1 MAPRL
6 HKKVGRYT
14 ASLLLGV
21 PLIVGVLIW
30 LAGTESALH
39 WAARQAE
46 GLSNGGLSLH
56 AVHGSL
62 YGPLRIESLSF
73 QSGGIR
79 VEVKELT
86 LDWSPESLLK
96 LHIRIKRLD
105 LQELKI
111 IRIKPAAGPA
121 RLPESLRLP
130 LSFSAPDI
138 RLERLLFKLAG
149 SEEVL
154 KNIRLGADK
163 AGEFYKL
170 TLHSMDSEWGETDAT
185 MVLADTQ
192 PYTVSAHATLQQKE
206 DAAYRAEANVSGTLA
221 QLMLR
226 AKASVQEGH
235 AEIDATLT
243 PFDERPFT
251 AVHITAGGINPARL
265 RQDLPQASIGADIS
279 LLNRGDKGIEG
290 QVVLRNGI
298 PGSWEDGR
306 IPLRNLSMQFAGVLD
321 HLDLHAIRLDLGKAG
336 DFNGD
341 GQLANK
347 RLQLLLH
354 TRNFDP
360 QGVHSKLRRMRLA
373 GKISLQ
379 AEPGWQQLSTD
390 LHEKNFRL
398 QLDAQHQDA
407 VLELRSVTLQ
417 SAAGN
422 LALRGTLALDELKK
436 FQLAGTMQKI
446 NPADF
451 GNYPAGA
458 INASF
463 SAAGQLAKAPQ
474 ARLDFA
480 VTDSHLRRQPLSAHG
495 KLSLSATRIWNS
507 EIMLQLAHNRA
518 ELKGGLGSPYDAL
531 AFSIEANNLG
541 AFDPELGGQVRATGT
556 LQGKF
561 SAPSGQIDAQIND
574 LSWGKNYRISIL
586 QATARLGKGGD
597 GALALDAGLQGLATP
612 LLQFDRAS
620 LNAQGT
626 RMRHTLKF
634 MAANPDFELES
645 QLAGGWHDASGW
657 IGQVMDLRNRGRHA
671 FSLQSPA
678 KLEIGRQQF
687 KLNNADLRFEDA
699 DFVLNELAYQDGQI
713 SSSGNFKDLPLA
725 YFQYLS
731 AQTAGLKTD
740 LRLNGNWQFAV
751 RDRID
756 GHIALWREQ
765 GDVYLPTSPQSALGM
780 NRLSLSIDASN
791 NHLHGSLEAA
801 GTRLGSLRVDAR
813 SILSRRHGVW
823 GIAGNAP
830 LGAKAHL
837 AVESLAWIAP
847 LLNTTGSL
855 SFDGALN
862 AEINAEGTFAQPRL
876 AGSISGERFSVAL
889 QNQGLHFS
897 DGRFHVDVRDHEL
910 LLNQLSIRGGEGY
923 LSGAGRVT
931 LEGEASA
938 MQLSLTA
945 DKLEVLSRPDRHL
958 ILSGSG
964 NASAAGKRLVIVAKL
979 RADSGL
985 IELPK
990 NGEATASDDVIVL
1003 GQPPETGKKDLPYAL
1018 SFDLDLDL
1026 GEQFFIKGKGLD
1038 AQLGGALK
1046 LNSKDAARPSSRGNI
1061 HVIKGAYTAYGQRLE
1076 VERGILNFQG
1086 PLDNPGLNIIA
1097 MRKNQSVEAGVS
1109 VSGTAQSPH
1118 VKLVS
1123 NPDVPDS
1130 EKLSWLVLGYGLKD
1144 SSGTDLKALN
1154 AAAGVLLAAGES
1166 ITMQQKIAHAY
1177 GLEDVSLRGSGEL
1190 EGTVLSL
1197 GKRLSSRAYLNY
1209 ERGLTNASSL
1219 VKINYTLSKRLS
1231 VQAQAGS
1238 TPAMDLFYTFKFD

>member
-1 MAPRL
+1 MAPRV
-6 HKKVGRYT
+6 HKKLGLRT
-14 ASLLLGV
+14 AFLLLGV
-21 PLIVGVLIW
+21 PLIAGVLIW
-30 LAGTESALH
+30 LAGTESALR

-73 QSGGIR
+73 QSAELR
-79 VEVKELT
+79 VEVKELA
-86 LDWSPESLLK
+86 LDWSPASLLK
-96 LHIRIKRLD
+96 LRIKRLN
-105 LQELKI
+105 LHELKI
-111 IRIKPAAGPA
+111 IPLKSGTGPT
-121 RLPESLRLP
+121 RLPQTLRLP
-130 LSFSAPDI
+130 VPFSAPDI
-138 RLERLLFKLAG
+138 RIERLVFKLAG
-149 SEEVL
+149 SEQVL
-154 KNIRLGADK
+154 QNLKLSADNT
-163 AGEFYKL
+163 GEHYTL
-170 TLHSMDSEWGETDAT
+170 TLHSMDSEWGKADAA
-185 MVLADTQ
+185 MVLGDSQ
-192 PYTVSAHATLQQKE
+192 PYTVLAHATLQQKE
-206 DAAYRAEANVSGTLA
+206 DVAYRAEAEVSGTLA
-221 QLMLR
+221 QFLFR
-226 AKASVQEGH
+226 AKASAQEAH

-243 PFDERPFT
+243 PFGEFPFT

-265 RQDLPQASIGADIS
+265 RPGLPQATLGADIS
-279 LLNRGDKGIEG
+279 LAQRGENGIQG
-290 QVVLRNGI
+290 QFTLHNGI
-298 PGSWEDGR
+298 PGSWDASR
-306 IPLRNLSMQFAGVLD
+306 LPLRKLSMQFIGDMSHV
-321 HLDLHAIRLDLGKAG
+321 DLREIQLDLGKTG
-336 DFNGD
+336 DLNGA

-347 RLQLLLH
+347 RLKLLLN
-354 TRNFDP
+354 TRNFNP
-360 QGVHSKLRRMRLA
+360 QQVYSKLPQRLLA

-379 AEPGWQQLSTD
+379 AEAGRQHLAAD
-390 LHEKNFRL
+390 LHEQNFRL
-398 QLDAQHQDA
+398 QLDAHLQDA
-407 VLELRSVTLQ
+407 VLELRSASLQ
-417 SAAGN
+417 SAAGS
-422 LALRGTLALDELKK
+422 LVLSGTLALDNLKK

-451 GNYPAGA
+451 GNYPPGA
-458 INASF
+458 INAYF
-463 SAAGQLAKAPQ
+463 SVAGHLAKDPQ
-474 ARLDFA
+474 AKLDFA
-480 VTDSHLRRQPLSAHG
+480 VTDSHLRQQPLSAHG

-507 EIMLQLAHNRA
+507 EIMLQLARNRA
-518 ELKGGLGSPYDAL
+518 ELKGGLGDPDDAL
-531 AFSIEANNLG
+531 AFSIEADNLG
-541 AFDPELGGQVRATGT
+541 AFNPELGGQVRATGT

-561 SAPSGQIDAQIND
+561 FAPSGQIDARIND
-574 LSWGKNYRISIL
+574 LSWGKNYHIAAL
-586 QATARLGKGGD
+586 QATARLDKGED
-597 GALALDAGLQGLATP
+597 GALALDASLQGVATP
-612 LLQFDRAS
+612 LLQLDRAS
-620 LNAQGT
+620 MNAQGT
-626 RMRHTLKF
+626 RLRHVLKF
-634 MAANPDFELES
+634 TAANPDFDLES
-645 QLAGGWHDASGW
+645 QLAGGWHNASGW
-657 IGQVMDLRNRGRHA
+657 VGQVVDLRNRGRHA
-671 FSLQSPA
+671 FALKSPA
-678 KLEIGRQQF
+678 QLEIGRQQL
-687 KLNNADLRFEDA
+687 KLNNAELQLEDA
-699 DFVLNELAYQDGQI
+699 DFVLHEFNYQDGLI
-713 SSSGNFKDLPLA
+713 TSSGNFKQLPLA
-725 YFQYLS
+725 YLQDLS
-731 AQTAGLKTD
+731 ANTAGLKTD

-751 RDRID
+751 GDRID
-756 GHIALWREQ
+756 GHVALWREQ
-765 GDVYLPTSPQSALGM
+765 GDVFLPTSPQTALGL
-780 NRLSLSIDASN
+780 NRLSLNIDAAN

-801 GTRLGSLRVDAR
+801 GTRLGSLRVDAK

-830 LGAKAHL
+830 LAANAHL

-847 LLNTTGSL
+847 LLNRTGAL
-855 SFDGALN
+855 SFDGALK
-862 AEINAEGTFAQPRL
+862 ADIDAGGTFAQPQL
-876 AGSISGERFSVAL
+876 AGSISGERFSVGL
-889 QNQGLHFS
+889 QNQGLRFS
-897 DGRFHVDVRDHEL
+897 DGRFRLDVHDHEL
-910 LLNQLSIRGGEGY
+910 LLNHLSIRGGDGY
-923 LSGAGRVT
+923 LSGTGRLT
-931 LEGEASA
+931 LEGESSA

-964 NASAAGKRLVIVAKL
+964 VASSAGKRLLIVAKL
-979 RADSGL
+979 KADSGL

-990 NGEATASDDVIVL
+990 DGEATASDDVIVL

-1026 GEQFFIKGKGLD
+1026 GEQFFVKGKGLD

-1046 LNSKDAARPSSRGNI
+1046 FNSKDAARPSSRGNI
-1061 HVIKGAYTAYGQRLE
+1061 HVIKGAYTAYGQRLV

-1109 VSGTAQSPH
+1109 VTGTAQSPH

-1219 VKINYTLSKRLS
+1219 VKINYTLSKRFS